1 MKWSVADM
9 KSKTKEIIRIEKLH
23 RRTYKKYYSENAIQ
37 ISLEKERVFR
47 YIHNQ
52 DKINAIK
59 SLNTYRE
66 LIFNMPSN
74 KSILVIKK
82 DDDYDADAEIA
93 KHNNFFQN
101 EEKRIKELYRAIEMY
116 CM

>member
-66 LIFNMPSN
+66 LIFNIPSKTKIMIMEN
-74 KSILVIKK
+74 
-82 DDDYDADAEIA
+82 DDDNVELGVGQ
-93 KHNNFFQN
+93 NNTFFQDQEN
-101 EEKRIKELYRAIEMY
+101 TIKELYREIEVY
-116 CM
+116 CI